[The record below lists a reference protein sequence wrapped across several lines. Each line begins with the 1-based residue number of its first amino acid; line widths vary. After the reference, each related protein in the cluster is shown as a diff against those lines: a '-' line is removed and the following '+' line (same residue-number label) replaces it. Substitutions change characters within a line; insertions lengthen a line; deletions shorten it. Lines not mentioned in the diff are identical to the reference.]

1 MYIYS
6 QRLRIKVSAEKKTAA
21 GAIPTTRLAISSVR
35 SSLGTARRIFN
46 VVLRSG
52 HFRADG
58 GHRIERRGV
67 SEHELLYCL
76 SGSGDVFSGKKRFRI
91 EPFHL
96 AWLSGFGAHWEER
109 GLPWEVLW
117 MRVGGPQVEQAWKLL
132 AVRDRPIFDRLPP
145 EQTKKL
151 FSQVNHLLTE
161 GGSVSDVMLN
171 CHIAE
176 LLGYL
181 VESRGAAQSR
191 PREQADNE
199 RSRIGSAID
208 RMSADLK
215 HSWRVGE
222 LARLCSMS
230 ERHFFRGFKMTVGLS
245 PIDWLRR
252 ERIRLAQRKLLNG
265 GHSVKEISDQV
276 GYNDVFFFSRDFKRQ
291 TGWSPSEYRRERGG
305 QNGHGGLQEAVSD
318 RQPNR

>member
-6 QRLRIKVSAEKKTAA
+6 ESFQMEERVEKKPAA
-21 GAIPTTRLAISSVR
+21 GAVPARRLAISSVQF
-35 SSLGTARRIFN
+35 SSGTARRIFN

-52 HFRADG
+52 HFRVDG
-58 GHRIERRGV
+58 SDRIERRGV

-76 SGSGDVFSGKKRFRI
+76 SGSGDVFSGKKRFRV

-117 MRVGGPQVEQAWKLL
+117 MRVDGPQVEQAWKLL

-161 GGSVSDVMLN
+161 GGSVTDVMLN

-191 PREQADNE
+191 PREQADND
-199 RSRIGSAID
+199 RARIRSAID
-208 RMSADLK
+208 QMSGDPK
-215 HSWRVGE
+215 HPWRVGE
-222 LARLCSMS
+222 LARLCGMS
-230 ERHFFRGFKMTVGLS
+230 ERHFFRGFKMAVGLS

-265 GHSVKEISDQV
+265 GSSVKEISDQV

-291 TGWSPSEYRRERGG
+291 TGWSPSEYRRERWG
-305 QNGHGGLQEAVSD
+305 QNGHGRLREPASD
-318 RQPNR
+318 SQPKS